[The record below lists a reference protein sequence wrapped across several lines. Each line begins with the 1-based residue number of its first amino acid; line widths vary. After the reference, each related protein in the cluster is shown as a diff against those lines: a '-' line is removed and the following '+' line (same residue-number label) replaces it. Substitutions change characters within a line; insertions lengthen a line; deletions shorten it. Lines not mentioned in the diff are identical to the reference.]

1 MRSPRFRL
9 LAGLMPL
16 LLGLLL
22 FGGAAGALAAVEE
35 AVLAG
40 GCFWCLEHDL
50 EVLPGVLA
58 VESGYTGGH
67 LDHPSYR
74 QVSSETTGHQ
84 EAVRVE
90 FDPARISYAQI
101 LRSYWRNVD
110 PLDGEGQFCDR
121 GDSYRAVIFSAG
133 EEQAE
138 IARDSARL
146 AAAELGKPR
155 STQAVQIRPLSRFW
169 PAEGYHQD
177 FAERNSIK
185 YNFYR
190 FSCGRDRRLDEIWDV
205 KARSGEDWLH

>member
-121 GDSYRAVIFSAG
+121 GDSYRAVIFTAG

>member
-1 MRSPRFRL
+1 
-9 LAGLMPL
+9 MPL

-121 GDSYRAVIFSAG
+121 GDSYRAVIFTAG

-146 AAAELGKPR
+146 AAAELGKPL
-155 STQAVQIRPLSRFW
+155 STLAVQIRPLSRFW

>member
-146 AAAELGKPR
+146 AAAELGKPL
-155 STQAVQIRPLSRFW
+155 STLAVQIRPLSRFW

>member
-1 MRSPRFRL
+1 
-9 LAGLMPL
+9 MPL

-121 GDSYRAVIFSAG
+121 GDSYRAVIFTAG

>member
-121 GDSYRAVIFSAG
+121 GDSYRAVIFTAG

-146 AAAELGKPR
+146 AAAELGKPL
-155 STQAVQIRPLSRFW
+155 STLAVQIRPLSRFW